1 MNKVDVD
8 ELYLKLPKKNR
19 LEVKYLKELDSYID
33 KNLIKINELQEK
45 ILRDYNSYKKG
56 GFNINN
62 NIYLISSIF
71 RKILSIEIDLKLIYS
86 LKSTYSNIIKSFLIY
101 YANEGLKREKEIKA
115 IEKKKIKNIYL
126 LILIYLLSFAIKYVE
141 YKDLIDIFSKYFE
154 QNYTL
159 NLDNNENINKIY
171 KNICKKF
178 TTNGALETTYS
189 RLFNNFLIFSSWM
202 NLTQKSFN
210 LIIDKFNEKL
220 ENNLLAIPQYDSMN
234 YF

>member
-71 RKILSIEIDLKLIYS
+71 RKILSIE
-86 LKSTYSNIIKSFLIY
+86 
-101 YANEGLKREKEIKA
+101 
-115 IEKKKIKNIYL
+115 
-126 LILIYLLSFAIKYVE
+126 
-141 YKDLIDIFSKYFE
+141 
-154 QNYTL
+154 
-159 NLDNNENINKIY
+159 
-171 KNICKKF
+171 
-178 TTNGALETTYS
+178 
-189 RLFNNFLIFSSWM
+189 
-202 NLTQKSFN
+202 
-210 LIIDKFNEKL
+210 
-220 ENNLLAIPQYDSMN
+220 
-234 YF
+234 